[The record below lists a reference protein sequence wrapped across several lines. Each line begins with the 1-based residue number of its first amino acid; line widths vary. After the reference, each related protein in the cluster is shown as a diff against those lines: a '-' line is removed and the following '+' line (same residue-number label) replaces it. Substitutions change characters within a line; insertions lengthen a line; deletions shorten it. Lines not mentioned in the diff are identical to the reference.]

1 MQHRLRAALVP
12 AVAIAAA
19 AFGAAQFTS
28 SAVAQP
34 KRMDELSVRRPAA
47 ASDLAALAPYGI
59 AQGAAESA
67 AASAYGKLAQAQLG
81 QWLAG
86 DAAQQE
92 QEAAAA
98 ASGSRSS
105 GGSGGGSGY
114 GAPSGD
120 FLECT
125 KNRESRGD
133 YGAVSSGGTYRGA
146 YQFHQNTWN
155 NTAESAGRSDLVGT
169 DPAAA
174 APADQDAMAQSLYES
189 QGNAPWGGR
198 C

>member
-12 AVAIAAA
+12 AMAIATA
-19 AFGAAQFTS
+19 AFGVAQFMPG

-34 KRMDELSVRRPAA
+34 KRLDELSARRPAA

-59 AQGAAESA
+59 AQGATESA
-67 AASAYGKLAQAQLG
+67 AASAYARLATAQLG
-81 QWLAG
+81 QWLA
-86 DAAQQE
+86 AIEAQQA

-98 ASGSRSS
+98 ASRSSSGSGGSSS
-105 GGSGGGSGY
+105 GG
-114 GAPSGD
+114 AASGD

-133 YGAVSSGGTYRGA
+133 YGAVSSSGTYRGA
-146 YQFHQNTWN
+146 YQFHQNTWD
-155 NTAESAGRSDLVGT
+155 NTAENAGRSDLVGT

-174 APADQDAMAQSLYES
+174 SPTDQDAMAQSLYAW
-189 QGNAPWGGR
+189 QGSAPWGGR

>member
-12 AVAIAAA
+12 AMAFATA
-19 AFGAAQFTS
+19 AFGVAQFMPG

-34 KRMDELSVRRPAA
+34 KRMDELSARRPAA

-59 AQGAAESA
+59 AQGATESA
-67 AASAYGKLAQAQLG
+67 AASAFARLAEAQLG
-81 QWLAG
+81 QWLAAI
-86 DAAQQE
+86 AAQPE
-92 QEAAAA
+92 QEAS
-98 ASGSRSS
+98 ASGSGSS
-105 GGSGGGSGY
+105 GGSGGSSGG

-146 YQFHQNTWN
+146 YQFHQNTWD
-155 NTAESAGRSDLVGT
+155 NTAEASGRSDLVGS

-174 APADQDAMAQSLYES
+174 SPTDQDAMAQSLYEW

>member
-12 AVAIAAA
+12 AMALATA
-19 AFGAAQFTS
+19 AFGVAQFLPG

-34 KRMDELSVRRPAA
+34 KRLDELSARRPAA

-67 AASAYGKLAQAQLG
+67 AAGAYAQLAEAQIG

-86 DAAQQE
+86 IAAQQE
-92 QEAAAA
+92 LEAAASA
-98 ASGSRSS
+98 SRSS
-105 GGSGGGSGY
+105 GSGGSSGGG
-114 GAPSGD
+114 AASGD
-120 FLECT
+120 FFECT
-125 KNRESRGD
+125 KQRESGGD

-155 NTAESAGRSDLVGT
+155 NTAESAGRSDLVGA

-174 APADQDAMAQSLYES
+174 SPADQDAMAQSLYAS

>member
-12 AVAIAAA
+12 AMALATA
-19 AFGAAQFTS
+19 AFGVAQFMPG

-34 KRMDELSVRRPAA
+34 KRMDELSARRPAA
-47 ASDLAALAPYGI
+47 ATDLAALAPYGI

-67 AASAYGKLAQAQLG
+67 AAGAFAQLAEAQIG

-86 DAAQQE
+86 IAAQQE
-92 QEAAAA
+92 QEAAAS
-98 ASGSRSS
+98 ASGSS
-105 GGSGGGSGY
+105 GGSRGSSGG

-125 KNRESRGD
+125 RNIESRGD

-146 YQFHQNTWN
+146 YQFHQNTWD
-155 NTAESAGRSDLVGT
+155 NTAEAAGRSDLVGT

-174 APADQDAMAQSLYES
+174 APTDQDAMAQSLYES

>member
-12 AVAIAAA
+12 AMALATA
-19 AFGAAQFTS
+19 AFGVAQFMPG

-34 KRMDELSVRRPAA
+34 KRMDELSARRPAA

-67 AASAYGKLAQAQLG
+67 AASAFAQLAEAQLG
-81 QWLAG
+81 QWLAAI
-86 DAAQQE
+86 AAQQE
-92 QEAAAA
+92 QEAAA
-98 ASGSRSS
+98 SGSGSS
-105 GGSGGGSGY
+105 GGSGGRSGGSAG
-114 GAPSGD
+114 SGD
-120 FLECT
+120 FFECT
-125 KNRESRGD
+125 KQRESGGD